1 VAAQHLWG
9 EVARRLRIEVV
20 SAVTCQE
27 WETVSLKLVWPCRNE
42 VFLSGFSR
50 RLHKELVEGL
60 PQNGVRV
67 GLFFDSLAVDLMS
80 ELASECVLSC
90 SKPSFSAYAPSSVW

>member
-1 VAAQHLWG
+1 VPK
-9 EVARRLRIEVV
+9 
-20 SAVTCQE
+20 

-42 VFLSGFSR
+42 VFLSEFSR

-80 ELASECVLSC
+80 ELTSDALSC
-90 SKPSFSAYAPSSVW
+90 SKPSFSAYGPSSVW